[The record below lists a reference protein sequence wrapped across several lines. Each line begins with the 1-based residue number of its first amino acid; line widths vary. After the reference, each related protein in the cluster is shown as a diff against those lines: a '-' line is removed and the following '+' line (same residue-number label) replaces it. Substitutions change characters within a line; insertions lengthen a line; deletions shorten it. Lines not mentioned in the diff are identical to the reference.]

1 MIQQTVN
8 THLIDPSL
16 ILKEGDIKEGDT
28 VADFGCGAVGHF
40 IFPAARLV
48 GADGRVFAVDIQ
60 KNVLSSIQSR
70 ARLDN
75 LHNVDP
81 LWADIERPNG
91 VRVADQTF
99 DLVLVVNNL
108 FMVKHADDLA
118 EETRRTC
125 KIDGTVVVADWS
137 QVASPL
143 GPAPRER
150 VSPAMAE
157 SLFVKHGFSLD
168 HAFVPG
174 PYHWGL
180 VFRRTS

>member
-8 THLIDPSL
+8 TQLLDPSL
-16 ILKEGDIKEGDT
+16 ILKEGEIKKAT
-28 VADFGCGAVGHF
+28 LWPTSVV
-40 IFPAARLV
+40 ARL
-48 GADGRVFAVDIQ
+48 GILFSRRPLGWRRWSSLCRRHS